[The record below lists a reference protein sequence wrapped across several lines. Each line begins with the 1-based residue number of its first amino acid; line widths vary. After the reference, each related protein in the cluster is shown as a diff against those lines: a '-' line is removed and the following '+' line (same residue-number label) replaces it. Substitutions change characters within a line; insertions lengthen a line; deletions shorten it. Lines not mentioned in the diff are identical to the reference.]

1 MRRVLIVLFLLA
13 LYGPASVKAQSRYG
27 PNDTLYLPFIVYE
40 GDTMI
45 YREMDM
51 VFVFGKMTEAQKD
64 AHRKWT
70 RLRNAVYV
78 TYPYAKK
85 AGYIINDVN
94 NSLQGIQDQR
104 RRRVYL
110 GSREK
115 ELKTQ
120 FAEPLTA
127 LSVYQGKVLMKLINR
142 ETNNTCYELVKEY
155 RGGISARFWQTLAW
169 VFGGSLKQIYSPRGE
184 DAEMEAIVQEVA
196 KMYGH
201 SS

>member
-1 MRRVLIVLFLLA
+1 LVILFFMLFGLGSIA
-13 LYGPASVKAQSRYG
+13 NAQSRNGIY
-27 PNDTLYLPFIVYE
+27 DTLYVPFIVYG
-40 GDTMI
+40 GDTMT
-45 YREMDM
+45 YRELEM
-51 VFVFGKMTEAQKD
+51 VFVFGTMSEAQKA
-64 AHRKWT
+64 AHKKWT

-85 AGYIINDVN
+85 AGFIINDVN
-94 NSLQGIQDQR
+94 TALSGIRDPQKR
-104 RRRVYL
+104 RQYL

-120 FAEPLTA
+120 FAGPLTA

-169 VFGGSLKQIYSPRGE
+169 VFGGSLKQVYAPRGE
-184 DAEMEAIVQEVA
+184 DAEMETIVQEVA
-196 KMYGH
+196 RMYGH

>member
-1 MRRVLIVLFLLA
+1 MFCCLA
-13 LYGPASVKAQSRYG
+13 SWYSTAVEAQDRYG
-27 PNDTLYLPFIVYE
+27 PHDTLFVPFIVYG
-40 GDTMI
+40 GDTMT
-45 YREMDM
+45 YREMEM
-51 VFVFGKMTEAQKD
+51 VFVFGKMTNAQKE

-85 AGYIINDVN
+85 AAFIINDVN
-94 NSLQGIQDQR
+94 NALLGIQDSRKR
-104 RRRVYL
+104 RQYL
-110 GSREK
+110 GTREK
-115 ELKTQ
+115 ELKSQ

-169 VFGGSLKQIYSPRGE
+169 VFGGSLKQVYSPRGE

-196 KMYGH
+196 RMYGH

>member
-13 LYGPASVKAQSRYG
+13 LYGPASVEAQSRYG

-196 KMYGH
+196 RMYGH